1 MPCLHLQLKPRV
13 EGGNLCDVKIP
24 HEIRSQVFRYKK
36 SSVRYVLDENPS
48 SDQDADGNNIEIQDP
63 YCFVELPFFT
73 GFEITSNIAASGLL
87 PVKLGIAE
95 DRHLGRSEALAP
107 RRADVD
113 SAYHINL
120 KAEQIPA
127 TFEVKVFANDGI
139 TPKKFTKK
147 TLGAQT
153 TGENNHLVQIDLFFE
168 YESNNLFH

>member
-1 MPCLHLQLKPRV
+1 MPCLHLQLKPRA
-13 EGGNLCDVKIP
+13 EGGNLCDVEIP

-36 SSVRYVLDENPS
+36 SSVRYVADENPA
-48 SDQDADGNNIEIQDP
+48 SDQDADGENIEIQEP

-87 PVKLGIAE
+87 PVKLGLPQ
-95 DRHLGRSEALAP
+95 DRALADANRP
-107 RRADVD
+107 HRADVD

-120 KAEQIPA
+120 KAEQIP
-127 TFEVKVFANDGI
+127 TKFEVKVFSNDGI

-147 TLGAQT
+147 SLGGQT
-153 TGENNHLVQIDLFFE
+153 TAENNQLVQIDLFFE

>member
-1 MPCLHLQLKPRV
+1 MPCLHLQLKPRA
-13 EGGNLCDVKIP
+13 EGGNLCDVDIP

-36 SSVRYVLDENPS
+36 SSVRYVLDENPG
-48 SDQDADGNNIEIQDP
+48 SDQDGDGENIEIQDP

-87 PVKLGIAE
+87 PVQLGLPS
-95 DRHLGRSEALAP
+95 DRHLGRSKALAP

-120 KAEQIPA
+120 KAETIP
-127 TFEVKVFANDGI
+127 TKFEVKVFANDGI

-147 TLGAQT
+147 SLGTQT
-153 TGENNHLVQIDLFFE
+153 TAENNHLIQVDLFFE

>member
-36 SSVRYVLDENPS
+36 SSVRYVADENPAT
-48 SDQDADGNNIEIQDP
+48 DQDGDGEAIEIQEP

-73 GFEITSNIAASGLL
+73 GFEITSNIASSGLL
-87 PVKLGIAE
+87 PVKLGLPN
-95 DRHLGRSEALAP
+95 DRALADTNRP
-107 RRADVD
+107 HRVDVD

-127 TFEVKVFANDGI
+127 TFEVKVYSNDGI
-139 TPKKFTKK
+139 TPMKFTKK
-147 TLGAQT
+147 SLGAQS
-153 TGENNHLVQIDLFFE
+153 TGENNNLVQIDLFFE